1 MPSWIIALTPLWA
14 AIGGAIVVGIFRLVE
29 RVRGERKPAPPTWP
43 EMWAR
48 IDAQRA
54 RIDAQDERIEAMD
67 ERNRQR
73 DQAVLSILNTVAESW
88 PRDAPK
94 PEFDADA
101 IGVLADTLPPWY
113 LRQSRRTP
121 HPRPS

>member
-1 MPSWIIALTPLWA
+1 VPSWIIALTPLWA

-29 RVRGERKPAPPTWP
+29 HLRGERRPAPPTWP

-48 IDAQRA
+48 IDAQDA
-54 RIDAQDERIEAMD
+54 RLEAM
-67 ERNRQR
+67 EEHNRER
-73 DQAVLSILNTVAESW
+73 DQAVLSILTTVAESW

-101 IGVLADTLPPWY
+101 IGVLADTLPSWY
-113 LRQSRRTP
+113 LRHTRRNP

>member
-1 MPSWIIALTPLWA
+1 VPSWIIALTPLWA
-14 AIGGAIVVGIFRLVE
+14 AIGGGIVVGIFRLVE
-29 RVRGERKPAPPTWP
+29 HLRGERRPAPPTWP

-48 IDAQRA
+48 IDAQ
-54 RIDAQDERIEAMD
+54 DARIEAM
-67 ERNRQR
+67 EEHNRER
-73 DQAVLSILNTVAESW
+73 DQAVLSILTTVAESW

-94 PEFDADA
+94 PEFDQDA
-101 IGVLADTLPPWY
+101 IGVLADTLPSWY